1 MNIFLMGGWMMWPL
15 ALVSIAATAIVIE
28 RLLFFSACKFPG
40 RDFTAAL
47 ESALA
52 GSPKEML
59 ASLAEVPLLQ
69 NYGAILANSQNA
81 FPSLQVR
88 EAALRIEGEAVIRR
102 LERYLPTL
110 GILARLAPLMGLLGT
125 VLGMI
130 NTFSEI
136 ASANAGV
143 NMNQLAGGIWQAL
156 ITTAA
161 GLVIA
166 IPALFFLHEFQT
178 RVDKIAQA
186 MSEAGNTA
194 LMAQTVLEP
203 CACDRHGEGNA

>member
-15 ALVSIAATAIVIE
+15 ALVSIAVTAIVIE
-28 RLLFFSACKFPG
+28 RLLFFSSCKFP
-40 RDFTAAL
+40 DKNFTGSL
-47 ESALA
+47 EQALA
-52 GSPKEML
+52 GNPEKML
-59 ASLAEVPLLQ
+59 AAFQSVQFLKDYATIL
-69 NYGAILANSQNA
+69 GASQND
-81 FPSLQVR
+81 FQDSRTR
-88 EAALRIEGEAVIRR
+88 EAALRIEGEAVVRR

-136 ASANAGV
+136 AGANAGV

-161 GLVIA
+161 GLIIA

-178 RVDKIAQA
+178 RIEKIAQA
-186 MSEAGNTA
+186 LSEAGNTA
-194 LMAQTVLEP
+194 LLVAVEK
-203 CACDRHGEGNA
+203 NAVQDNPGAANA